1 MVPRKATAANKAGS
15 KDKVVKRPA
24 RGYHKFK
31 NGLFNVTPK
40 RSEKELV
47 KVNQQSP
54 LLRLPPEIRNRI
66 WEFALGGMVYRVK
79 NPDSDRHR
87 KLAPSPKQP
96 AASPSFENGV
106 HFFIETAHSLFGLL
120 PGLKQIVVRIFQC
133 KYVKKAY
140 EDDLRA
146 VLEEAASGPVN
157 VKIEHTNRHWL
168 DYDTS
173 FWKGSA
179 QDTN

>member
-96 AASPSFENGV
+96 AG
-106 HFFIETAHSLFGLL
+106 ISLLR
-120 PGLKQIVVRIFQC
+120 IVVRIFQC

>member
-96 AASPSFENGV
+96 AG
-106 HFFIETAHSLFGLL
+106 ISLLRVCR
-120 PGLKQIVVRIFQC
+120 QI
-133 KYVKKAY
+133 YA
-140 EDDLRA
+140 
-146 VLEEAASGPVN
+146 EAAMLPSLLN
-157 VKIEHTNRHWL
+157 TI
-168 DYDTS
+168 S
-173 FWKGSA
+173 FH
-179 QDTN
+179 